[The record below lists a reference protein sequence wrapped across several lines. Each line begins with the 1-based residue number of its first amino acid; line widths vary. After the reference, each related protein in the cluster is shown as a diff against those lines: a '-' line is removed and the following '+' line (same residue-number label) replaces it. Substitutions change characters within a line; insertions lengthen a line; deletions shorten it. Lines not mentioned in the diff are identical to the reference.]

1 MSTDWEAE
9 AKDIYDSYKE
19 ENFEIIIRLEGDV
32 AWDESIGANVKIT
45 PDIDYK
51 TYALRGEY
59 SMFDLANSDINAAD
73 SKLFF
78 SGHLLPEITNDY
90 KIVASGK
97 VLEVITV
104 KPTATAGF
112 TYAYEAQ
119 VRGF

>member
-1 MSTDWEAE
+1 MATDWVAE

-19 ENFEIIIRLEGDV
+19 ENFEITIRIEGDIG
-32 AWDESIGANVKIT
+32 WDETTGVEVKLT

-59 SMFDLANSDINAAD
+59 SMFDIANSDIAAAD

-78 SGHLLPEITNDY
+78 SGYLLPAITNDC
-90 KIVASGK
+90 KIIASGK
-97 VLEVITV
+97 TLDVITV
-104 KPTATAGF
+104 KPTATAGY